1 MKRTIFHF
9 FLVIVAS
16 LGMAIHAQ
24 AQNKPAGAITVA
36 AASDLK
42 FALEELAAQ
51 FEKNSGYSVTLLFGS
66 SGQFTAQL
74 LQGAPFDLFM
84 SADESL
90 VFKLH
95 EAGKTKDRGR
105 VYALGRI
112 GLFVPHGSALKA
124 DGSLKDLSAA
134 LEDGRLQK
142 FAIANPQHAPYGER
156 AKQALRQAGLW
167 DRLQKK
173 LVMGENISQAA
184 QFTVSGSAQAGIIAQ
199 SLALAPALADKGR
212 FALIDSSLHDPLIQ
226 RMVLLKTA
234 TPATQLFYDF
244 LGSKPAQTVLMRYG
258 FTLP

>member
-1 MKRTIFHF
+1 
-9 FLVIVAS
+9 
-16 LGMAIHAQ
+16 
-24 AQNKPAGAITVA
+24 
-36 AASDLK
+36 
-42 FALEELAAQ
+42 
-51 FEKNSGYSVTLLFGS
+51 
-66 SGQFTAQL
+66 
-74 LQGAPFDLFM
+74 
-84 SADESL
+84 
-90 VFKLH
+90 
-95 EAGKTKDRGR
+95 

-124 DGSLKDLSAA
+124 DASLKDLSAA

-199 SLALAPALADKGR
+199 SLALAPALTGKGR
-212 FALIDSSLHDPLIQ
+212 FALIDTSLHDPLIQ

>member
-16 LGMAIHAQ
+16 TGMAMHAHAQ
-24 AQNKPAGAITVA
+24 KKPAAAITVA

-90 VFKLH
+90 VFKLY
-95 EAGKTKDRGR
+95 EAGRTKDRGR

-167 DRLQKK
+167 DRLEKK

-199 SLALAPALADKGR
+199 SLVLAPALTGKGR
-212 FALIDSSLHDPLIQ
+212 FALIDTSLHDPLIQ
-226 RMVLLKTA
+226 RMVLRKTA

>member
-16 LGMAIHAQ
+16 TGMAMHAHAQ
-24 AQNKPAGAITVA
+24 KKPAAAITVA

-90 VFKLH
+90 VFKLY
-95 EAGKTKDRGR
+95 EAGRTKDRGR

-156 AKQALRQAGLW
+156 AKKALRQAGLW
-167 DRLQKK
+167 DSLEKK

-199 SLALAPALADKGR
+199 SLVLAPALTGKGR
-212 FALIDSSLHDPLIQ
+212 FALIDTSLHDPLIQ